1 MKAKVFSLENSQKMM
16 LENYKDMIVEYN
28 EKMESIFTDK
38 IKSFKFQKEALITK
52 FGKDRVEKFFDEI
65 DKNFSKIE
73 LPKEEL
79 WLNAP

>member
-1 MKAKVFSLENSQKMM
+1 
-16 LENYKDMIVEYN
+16 
-28 EKMESIFTDK
+28 MESIFTDK

-79 WLNAP
+79 